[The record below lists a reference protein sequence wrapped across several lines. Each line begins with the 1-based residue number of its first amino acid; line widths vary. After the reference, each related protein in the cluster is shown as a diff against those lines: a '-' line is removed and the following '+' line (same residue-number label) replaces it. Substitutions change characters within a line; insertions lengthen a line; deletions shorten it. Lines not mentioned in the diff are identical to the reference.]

1 LTETRL
7 IMGTTTSSEKNT
19 QSAVDHSSGF
29 HIFEFHLPTAGLGA
43 GVFIFVLLILVLLYY
58 CRKNFSKRRPQS
70 FQPEPMVQYQLPRY
84 PMMAPPQAPFPLHC
98 HSQEVAIKSD
108 NFAGLPVLERAP
120 ASKSFL
126 LKTPLQWRPFRQKI
140 QNKNKN
146 NGEKSKFFVLV
157 LSPISLF
164 LPASQDAGNR
174 VGLAYH
180 LGVIC

>member
-1 LTETRL
+1 MTETRL

-84 PMMAPPQAPFPLHC
+84 PMMVPPQAPFPLALPLPR
-98 HSQEVAIKSD
+98 SGYQERHFRGAPRARESPR
-108 NFAGLPVLERAP
+108 FQELPPEDTAP
-120 ASKSFL
+120 IASL
-126 LKTPLQWRPFRQKI
+126 QEQDPEQEQEQWRKI
-140 QNKNKN
+140 
-146 NGEKSKFFVLV
+146 
-157 LSPISLF
+157 
-164 LPASQDAGNR
+164 
-174 VGLAYH
+174 
-180 LGVIC
+180 